1 MDPKNG
7 AENGPEKWT
16 ENCPEF
22 APGFK
27 NIIKIRT
34 VTKIVRFRSGVG
46 SESSITIF
54 DLNYEIR
61 SKVTDGENQAYHD
74 YLERD
79 FAKCICHMTYHV
91 IMDR

>member
-1 MDPKNG
+1 MRKNG
-7 AENGPEKWT
+7 PKIVDQQS
-16 ENCPEF
+16 CPEF
-22 APGFK
+22 APRFK
-27 NIIKIRT
+27 KMTKIRT

-46 SESSITIF
+46 FESKITIF
-54 DLNYEIR
+54 DLKYEIR

-79 FAKCICHMTYHV
+79 FSKCICHMTYHV